1 MTNEECIGIDY
12 PVFGIHNAGRKLRKR
27 GKEDRAM
34 KNFSPFTIAVTAIA
48 VAFVWSLA
56 KAELDVKMVP
66 MPLPTTASVIGTG
79 PVPN

>member
-1 MTNEECIGIDY
+1 MS
-12 PVFGIHNAGRKLRKR
+12 KR

-56 KAELDVKMVP
+56 KAQLDAEMVP
-66 MPLPTTASVIGTG
+66 MPLPTTASLTGTG
-79 PVPN
+79 PFNN